1 MLGSLVGLAF
11 GIDGDLRA
19 GSIVRNDFFGLGLV
33 GIPFEEVELVLLEV
47 RAHVGI
53 ERLSLLIDKP
63 GHIDRLTCFELR
75 LLFGRD
81 VASQHLLGDTQ
92 FFLLCLFLPFGGLS
106 LSLSLLGRAET
117 KFNRPLVGIELKVGI
132 EMLSRLGGHTFHIDA
147 SAFREFFFLPV
158 VQLHALDFIGDAY
171 PIGTQSDDVVGQAVD
186 AHEAAG
192 RLIFAGEGQFHGTTE
207 VARFLEGF
215 LVLIGE
221 CMPEELTLQLR
232 LLADGMDNGNECSV
246 SGGFQGKT
254 GIGIEGNFDNEV
266 IMSMNPDLI
275 LVSPFKR
282 GGYETLKDVGIP
294 LIPHLGYKETTP
306 LGQAEWIKFVG
317 LLLGIE
323 KDGNERFATIEKRYN
338 ELKELTADGKVKK
351 RPIVFSGELRGG
363 NWYAVG
369 GKSFLAQL
377 FKDAGADYFL
387 KDDERSGGVTLDF
400 ETVYNQADDADYWRI
415 VNSFPGT
422 FSYEALKEQD
432 PRYEDFRAFREKGII
447 YCNMKNTPF
456 YESMPTEPEIV
467 LADLL
472 HIFHPD
478 LLPDHESVYYSR
490 LK

>member
-1 MLGSLVGLAF
+1 
-11 GIDGDLRA
+11 
-19 GSIVRNDFFGLGLV
+19 
-33 GIPFEEVELVLLEV
+33 
-47 RAHVGI
+47 
-53 ERLSLLIDKP
+53 
-63 GHIDRLTCFELR
+63 
-75 LLFGRD
+75 
-81 VASQHLLGDTQ
+81 
-92 FFLLCLFLPFGGLS
+92 
-106 LSLSLLGRAET
+106 
-117 KFNRPLVGIELKVGI
+117 
-132 EMLSRLGGHTFHIDA
+132 
-147 SAFREFFFLPV
+147 
-158 VQLHALDFIGDAY
+158 
-171 PIGTQSDDVVGQAVD
+171 
-186 AHEAAG
+186 
-192 RLIFAGEGQFHGTTE
+192 
-207 VARFLEGF
+207 
-215 LVLIGE
+215 
-221 CMPEELTLQLR
+221 
-232 LLADGMDNGNECSV
+232 
-246 SGGFQGKT
+246 
-254 GIGIEGNFDNEV
+254 
-266 IMSMNPDLI
+266 MSMNPDLI

-369 GKSFLAQL
+369 GKSF
-377 FKDAGADYFL
+377 
-387 KDDERSGGVTLDF
+387 
-400 ETVYNQADDADYWRI
+400 
-415 VNSFPGT
+415 PGT